1 MAVSAK
7 GGLIL
12 NLFNFTFWTVI
23 FIFVRQLADLILNF
37 FILGAACGADCCK

>member
-23 FIFVRQLADLILNF
+23 FNFDILILNF
-37 FILGAACGADCCK
+37 K